1 MIILPTIPCQER
13 VESKICNFL
22 VQKQQQQQQQIT
34 QQCHG
39 GLDGRKGLGKW

>member
-1 MIILPTIPCQER
+1 MIIMPTIPCQER
-13 VESKICNFL
+13 VGSKICNFL
-22 VQKQQQQQQQIT
+22 VQKQQQQIT

>member
-1 MIILPTIPCQER
+1 MIILPTIPYQER
-13 VESKICNFL
+13 VGSKICNFL
-22 VQKQQQQQQQIT
+22 VQKQQEQQQIT